1 MVDFFDWYKVAFFRS
16 WINRLR
22 AYVFL
27 KSYKFKHWAFRW
39 NCEAE
44 QDGSSI
50 VFTLFNHI
58 HFLKYKEHTL
68 INFGHPSKFNY
79 TEAIKYVNAR
89 KELSTSSACDSS
101 YDS

>member
-68 INFGHPSKFNY
+68 VKFGHPSKFKFE
-79 TEAIKYVNAR
+79 EAAKYVNAR
-89 KELSTSSACDSS
+89 KE
-101 YDS
+101 

>member
-1 MVDFFDWYKVAFFRS
+1 MIDIFAWYKVAFFHS

-22 AYVFL
+22 AYAFL

-50 VFTLFNHI
+50 VFTLFNRI

-68 INFGHPSKFNY
+68 IKFGHPSKFNY

-89 KELSTSSACDSS
+89 KE
-101 YDS
+101 

>member
-16 WINRLR
+16 WVNRLR

-68 INFGHPSKFNY
+68 INFGQPSKFNY

-89 KELSTSSACDSS
+89 KELSTSSTCDSS